1 MTALLPSLKTKIVAT
16 IVTIV
21 IIAKIERSDAQDF
34 IVVREH

>member
-1 MTALLPSLKTKIVAT
+1 VTALLPSHKTKIVA
-16 IVTIV
+16 TIV